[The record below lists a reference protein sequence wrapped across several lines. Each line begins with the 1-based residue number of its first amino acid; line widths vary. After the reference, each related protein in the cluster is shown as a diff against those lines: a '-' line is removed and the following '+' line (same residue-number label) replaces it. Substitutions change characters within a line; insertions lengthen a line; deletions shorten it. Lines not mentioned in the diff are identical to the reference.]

1 MAIGNYKENL
11 EKSMGMSTNRNED
24 IRKSIDPTKPHNNL
38 PPLPPRADI
47 ETRAILKKCLKASV
61 ALAELRIE
69 GKRIPNQ
76 DVLIN
81 TIPLIEGR
89 DSSAIEN
96 IVTTTDELFEHAN
109 LDEEFDDPAK
119 KEASRYPTALKYGHE
134 AIVNKP
140 LVTATSVEICR
151 IIKGTDLDIRQTTGT
166 TLRNDRTGEI
176 IYTPPEGEQ
185 LLRDMLTNWE
195 KFLHSD
201 ADIDPLVLM
210 AIGHYQFEAIHPFI
224 DGNGRTG
231 RIVNILYL
239 IEQELLELPVLY
251 LSRYI
256 LKHREK
262 YYKLLNAVTYQNDW
276 EPWILFMLDAIEVTA
291 IWTTEK
297 IRAMDELMTYTADH
311 IREQKPKIYS
321 RELIDLIFIQPYCR
335 ISTVIEA
342 GIAKRNAAS
351 RYLRELIEIGVLE
364 EHRPGREKVFVH
376 PKYLNLLKSDGN
388 QFDQYQ
394 NP

>member
-1 MAIGNYKENL
+1 M
-11 EKSMGMSTNRNED
+11 
-24 IRKSIDPTKPHNNL
+24 IDPAKPHNNL
-38 PPLPPRADI
+38 PPLPPGADI
-47 ETRAILKKCLKASV
+47 ETRAVLKKCTKASV

-119 KEASRYPTALKYGHE
+119 KEASRYPTALKYGFE
-134 AIVNKP
+134 AIINKP

-151 IIKGTDLDIRQTTGT
+151 IIKGTELDIRQTTGT
-166 TLRNDRTGEI
+166 TLRNDKTGEV

-185 LLRDMLTNWE
+185 LLRGMLANWE
-195 KFLHSD
+195 TFLHSD
-201 ADIDPLVLM
+201 SDIDPLVRM
-210 AIGHYQFEAIHPFI
+210 AVGHYQFEAIHPFI

-256 LKHREK
+256 LERRED
-262 YYKLLNAVTYQNDW
+262 YYKLLNAVTYQGDW
-276 EPWILFMLDAIEVTA
+276 EAWILFMLDAIEVTA
-291 IWTTEK
+291 IWTTKK
-297 IRAMDELMTYTADH
+297 IRAMGDLMKNTGDYIH
-311 IREQKPKIYS
+311 ERKPKIYS
-321 RELIDLIFIQPYCR
+321 RELIELIFIQPYCR
-335 ISTVIEA
+335 IDTLIQSK
-342 GIAKRNAAS
+342 IAQRNAAS
-351 RYLRELIEIGVLE
+351 RYLKELTKIGVLV
-364 EHRPGREKVFVH
+364 EHRPGKKKVFVH
-376 PKYLNLLKSDGN
+376 PKYLKLLKSDHN
-388 QFDQYQ
+388 EFERYALPEAQ
-394 NP
+394 